1 MDDLTPMEPT
11 FQELPPEQSVQTP
24 DHYGTGRPV
33 QARSHLPVI
42 AVLLAVLLGV
52 NLLTV
57 TALAR
62 LRSAVRS
69 ENAGSS
75 QKGSLDRLSGY
86 SEQPTGA
93 PAEMESSLDVA
104 HATATLSRSE
114 IYRKIKPSLTVITA
128 STGQE
133 THTGTGLL
141 LTENGYLLTNA
152 HTVSSASLLT
162 VTLSD
167 GTSCAAAFVGM
178 DAVSDLAVLH
188 IEAQGLAAAEFGDS
202 DTVAAGDEVL
212 AFSNPFGQ
220 TLDGTMTPGIIS
232 AVNEDVTVGGLPTT
246 VFQTNVT
253 LLNED
258 AGGILVN
265 GSGQVV
271 GVSLREVAGFV
282 SYESVSG
289 IGFALP
295 AQEVVRVV
303 NDLIRYGSVSGR
315 PGLGLEVASLD
326 EPLRIYWGLPEGV
339 VVTDIDCESD
349 AYRMGLR
356 AGDVIVSIG
365 GVDVQDVASYL
376 EALARHSAGDVLR
389 IVLYRNEQRYYT
401 DVTLTPAGT
410 TGGG

>member
-33 QARSHLPVI
+33 QARSHFPVV
-42 AVLLAVLLGV
+42 AVLLAVLLAA

-69 ENAGSS
+69 ENGASS
-75 QKGSLDRLSGY
+75 QKGSLDRLSGF
-86 SEQPTGA
+86 SEQTTNTPTEA
-93 PAEMESSLDVA
+93 DSSLNVS
-104 HATATLSRSE
+104 HAASELSRGE
-114 IYRKIKPSLTVITA
+114 IYRKLKPSLTVITA
-128 STGQE
+128 SGGQK
-133 THTGTGLL
+133 TYTGTGLL

-152 HTVSSASLLT
+152 HTVSDAGLLT

-167 GTSCAAAFVGM
+167 GTNCAAAFVGM
-178 DAVSDLAVLH
+178 DAASDLAVLR
-188 IEAQGLAAAEFGDS
+188 IAAQGLTAAEFGDS
-202 DTVAAGDEVL
+202 DTVAVGDEVV

-220 TLDGTMTPGIIS
+220 TLDGTMTTGMIS

-265 GSGQVV
+265 GSGQVI

-282 SYESVSG
+282 SYESVSA

-295 AQEVVRVV
+295 TQEVLRVV

-315 PGLGLEVASLD
+315 PALGLEVAALD
-326 EPLRIYWGLPEGV
+326 EPMRIYWGLPEGV
-339 VVTDIDCESD
+339 VVTDIDSDSD
-349 AYRMGLR
+349 AYRVGLR
-356 AGDVIVSIG
+356 VGDVIVSIG
-365 GVDVQDVASYL
+365 EDAVNDVASYL
-376 EALARHSAGDVLR
+376 EALSRHSAGDVLR
-389 IVLYRNEQRYYT
+389 IVLYRNEQRYYA

-410 TGGG
+410 ASEE